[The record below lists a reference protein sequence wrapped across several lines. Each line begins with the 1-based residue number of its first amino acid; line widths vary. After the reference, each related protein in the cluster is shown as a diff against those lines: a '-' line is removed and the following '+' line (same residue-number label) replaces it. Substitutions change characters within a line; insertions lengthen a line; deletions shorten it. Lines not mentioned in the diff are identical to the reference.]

1 MGTSGSY
8 SGGGGKSGKDLRE
21 GVEDWLDSLPS
32 NLPPSEEQADRD
44 QYRLPPE
51 VIIHAL
57 GLFRATIGSSGS
69 GGSDGASGGGAQVSR
84 RRNGGAQRSAA
95 TFSRSAGRAAAAAY
109 AYRTGNREILSDLG
123 LDYDELQALNDPL
136 ELACRIVEA
145 ACGPRSEGTIDHDE
159 QRNVAAAV
167 AEWVLQEQE
176 ASAVPLPDEIAR
188 QAIASII
195 YEAISSETGELIHV
209 GSRPPWTVGFW
220 DQEIREACEVLS
232 KKADL
237 SVGGATYGEFAKAIE
252 NGIETLR
259 AIYEFGG

>member
-8 SGGGGKSGKDLRE
+8 SGGGGKAGKDLRE
-21 GVEDWLDSLPS
+21 GVEDWLDSLPPKV
-32 NLPPSEEQADRD
+32 PPSEEQADRD
-44 QYRLPPE
+44 QLRLPTE
-51 VIIHAL
+51 IVIHAL
-57 GLFRATIGSSGS
+57 GLFRSTADSSGS

-84 RRNGGAQRSAA
+84 RRNGGAQRSVS
-95 TFSRSAGRAAAAAY
+95 TFARSAGRAAAAAY

-159 QRNVAAAV
+159 QRIVAATV

-176 ASAVPLPDEIAR
+176 TSAVPLPDEIAR
-188 QAIASII
+188 QAIACIT
-195 YEAISSETGELIHV
+195 YEAISSETGELIRA
-209 GSRPPWTVGFW
+209 GSRPPETGDFL
-220 DQEIREACEVLS
+220 DQEIRTACEVLS
-232 KKADL
+232 NKAEL
-237 SVGGATYGEFAKAIE
+237 SVGGATNGEFARAIE

-259 AIYEFGG
+259 AIYELGV